1 MDLKIIKRK
10 RNYVDIVNFYRK
22 GVNNMLKIY
31 KTDTLSNISKLEK
44 IEKDCWINLTLPTTE
59 EIDLVSKETGIS
71 RELILKLLD
80 EEEIPRTEV
89 DGSSTL
95 IVVDSPYIEDTD
107 NKYATMP
114 LGIIIDNNGYLLTI
128 SSKKLEVLRNF
139 KNGMVKDLHT
149 EKKSRFTI
157 QILYENAK
165 LYLKYLKFINRNI
178 YNKEKILYNATE
190 NKELISVLNIEK
202 SLVYFIT
209 SLKENDVLID
219 RMAKGNVIPMYEDY
233 LDLLEDAQIE
243 NKQGVEMANIY
254 REILSSVS
262 DAYATI
268 ISNNLN
274 QVMKILT
281 SITIIF
287 SIPTMI
293 ASFIGMNVPLG
304 KLSTLSYSFWI
315 IIGISVLI
323 SIALAVYLRKKKLL

>member
-1 MDLKIIKRK
+1 MVLKIMKK
-10 RNYVDIVNFYRK
+10 KKNYVNIANFYKK
-22 GVNNMLKIY
+22 GENIMLKIY
-31 KTDTLSNISKLEK
+31 KTDINSNISKLNK
-44 IEKDCWINLTLPTTE
+44 IEKDCWINLTSPTSE
-59 EIDLVSKETGIS
+59 EIDLVSKKTNIN

-80 EEEIPRTEV
+80 EEEIPRIEV
-89 DGSSTL
+89 DEDSTL
-95 IVVDSPYIEDTD
+95 IVVDCPYIEDTD
-107 NKYATMP
+107 NKYATLP
-114 LGIIIDNNGYLLTI
+114 LGIIINNNGYFLTI

-139 KNGMVKDLHT
+139 KSGIIKDLHT

-165 LYLKYLKFINRNI
+165 LYLKYLKLINRNI
-178 YNKEKILYNATE
+178 YTKEKILYNATE

-219 RMAKGNVIPMYEDY
+219 RIAKGNVIPMYEDD

-287 SIPTMI
+287 SVPTMV
-293 ASFIGMNVPLG
+293 ASFMGMNVPLG
-304 KLSTLSYSFWI
+304 KLSNLGYSFWI
-315 IIGISVLI
+315 IIGISTLI

>member
-219 RMAKGNVIPMYEDY
+219 RMAKGNVIPMYEDD